1 MSISNEIEEYYRELE
16 LEVGA
21 SLEEVN
27 KAFRG
32 LADIYHP
39 DRFQNNPEARRKGEE
54 KLKKIN
60 LAREKIKK
68 YLASSNFS
76 HPPPRPP
83 SNHQPPPNFQPQTSS
98 NQNFGEKHLE
108 TDNNDIFVQQIF
120 SLLNRLCL
128 GICWLAIVIILPFI
142 AWNQFDCIVY
152 GKADFHSLPSCFPD
166 SAFSSVVVAGICLV
180 VGILSP
186 IGALISL
193 FCVPIYIFRGKK

>member
-68 YLASSNFS
+68 YLASLK
-76 HPPPRPP
+76 PEYA
-83 SNHQPPPNFQPQTSS
+83 
-98 NQNFGEKHLE
+98 EKIY
-108 TDNNDIFVQQIF
+108 DKP
-120 SLLNRLCL
+120 
-128 GICWLAIVIILPFI
+128 LP
-142 AWNQFDCIVY
+142 Y
-152 GKADFHSLPSCFPD
+152 HSF
-166 SAFSSVVVAGICLV
+166 
-180 VGILSP
+180 
-186 IGALISL
+186 
-193 FCVPIYIFRGKK
+193 VPIR